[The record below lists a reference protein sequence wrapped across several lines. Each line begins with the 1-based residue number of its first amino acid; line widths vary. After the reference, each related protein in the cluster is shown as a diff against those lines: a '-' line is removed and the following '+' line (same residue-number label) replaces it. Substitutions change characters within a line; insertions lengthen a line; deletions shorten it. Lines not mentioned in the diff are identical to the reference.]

1 MKTKLLAALAA
12 AALSLSLLTGC
23 SSGLVVNVND
33 GTVNHNLEQT
43 DFDIM
48 GGISALSSGY
58 ESN

>member
-33 GTVNHNLEQT
+33 GQSKPGT
-43 DFDIM
+43 D
-48 GGISALSSGY
+48 GI
-58 ESN
+58 